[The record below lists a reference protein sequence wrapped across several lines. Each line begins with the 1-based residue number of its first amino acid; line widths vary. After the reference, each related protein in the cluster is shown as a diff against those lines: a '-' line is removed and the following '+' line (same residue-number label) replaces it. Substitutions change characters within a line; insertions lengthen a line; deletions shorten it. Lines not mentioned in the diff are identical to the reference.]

1 MGHVPVFSHT
11 HAASLTRADLESLP
25 DDGYRYE
32 LVDGVLLMSP
42 SPRPVHQRA
51 VARLLAALVENC
63 PREMEVLPAPVD
75 VELAED
81 TVLIPDVV
89 VGLRERFGERGLVGA
104 PVLAVEVISRSS
116 RLIDT
121 KLKPARLAEAG
132 CPFYWVVDPNVPR
145 LWVYRLD
152 GGSYV
157 VVADVSGEE
166 VVELREPYAVR
177 LSADYLVAPYVE

>member
-1 MGHVPVFSHT
+1 MGHVPVFSH
-11 HAASLTRADLESLP
+11 AAPLTRADLESLP

-51 VARLLAALVENC
+51 VARLLVVLGEKC
-63 PREMEVLPAPVD
+63 PRELEVLPAPVD
-75 VELAED
+75 VALADD

-104 PVLAVEVISRSS
+104 PTLAVEVISRSS

-121 KLKPARLAEAG
+121 QLKPARLAEAG
-132 CPFYWVVDPNVPR
+132 CPHYWVVDPNVPR
-145 LWVYRLD
+145 VRVFRLV
-152 GGSYV
+152 GERYV
-157 VVADVSGEE
+157 EQAVAEGEE
-166 VVELREPYAVR
+166 VVELAEPYPIR
-177 LSADYLVAPYVE
+177 LSADYLVTPYPD